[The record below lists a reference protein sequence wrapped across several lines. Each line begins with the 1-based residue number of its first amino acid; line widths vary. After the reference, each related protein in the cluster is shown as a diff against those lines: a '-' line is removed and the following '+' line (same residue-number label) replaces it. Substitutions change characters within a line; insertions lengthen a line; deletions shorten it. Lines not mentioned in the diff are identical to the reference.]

1 MSKLKNSIYVP
12 PIIEH
17 LPCVLWTYYHFYLA
31 HFPCLNKINN
41 LFYYNIT
48 ARFQCGILHH
58 NIIIYHMFT
67 AQSRASSQSRG
78 RIRTQSRCSS
88 PWAAPAPP
96 SCSQGPPAQSCTPAT
111 QKRVLVSC
119 REYILPPHLRC
130 LHLRDNVW
138 HGDALVQADVLAAHP
153 HHLHRPVHAHL
164 HILQIL

>member
-1 MSKLKNSIYVP
+1 MYKCISMSILKNCSYVP

-41 LFYYNIT
+41 LFYRNIT
-48 ARFQCGILHH
+48 ARLQCGILHN
-58 NIIIYHMFT
+58 NISHINIFMFT

-96 SCSQGPPAQSCTPAT
+96 SCSRGHPARSCTPAT
-111 QKRVLVSC
+111 QKRAMVSYQHQLWY
-119 REYILPPHLRC
+119 E
-130 LHLRDNVW
+130 
-138 HGDALVQADVLAAHP
+138 GFK
-153 HHLHRPVHAHL
+153 
-164 HILQIL
+164 

>member
-1 MSKLKNSIYVP
+1 MP

-41 LFYYNIT
+41 LFYHYIT
-48 ARFQCGILHH
+48 ARFQCGILHS
-58 NIIIYHMFT
+58 IIMYHMFT

-96 SCSQGPPAQSCTPAT
+96 SCSRGHPARSCTPAT
-111 QKRVLVSC
+111 QKRAMAGYQQLWYERFQMKVQEGYATFYNH
-119 REYILPPHLRC
+119 REGPS
-130 LHLRDNVW
+130 
-138 HGDALVQADVLAAHP
+138 
-153 HHLHRPVHAHL
+153 
-164 HILQIL
+164 LQGPSPS